1 MHLAVHSIK
10 QRECESVGAF
20 ATRNLVE
27 HLSTDLPYTN
37 KGLMEK
43 TYTWIEAREVA
54 TNGAPNDRRD
64 NFERLLSNLS
74 KCPREIL
81 AIEKAARMFE
91 QPPHMSQIEEAMKSG
106 QLSNLVKGIKKERA
120 KTSDSQCGE
129 KKKKSTT
136 LAEAPILMINQE
148 EACIRDS
155 ISKIPTFKGREITFP
170 SNEG

>member
-54 TNGAPNDRRD
+54 TNGAPNDKRD
-64 NFERLLSNLS
+64 NFKRL
-74 KCPREIL
+74 R
-81 AIEKAARMFE
+81 
-91 QPPHMSQIEEAMKSG
+91 
-106 QLSNLVKGIKKERA
+106 
-120 KTSDSQCGE
+120 
-129 KKKKSTT
+129 KSTWDNGRV
-136 LAEAPILMINQE
+136 LGNKGFYKFIL
-148 EACIRDS
+148 
-155 ISKIPTFKGREITFP
+155 FKGLSTAI
-170 SNEG
+170 